1 MDNEIKMTKNKFP
14 VFAVLVLIFAII
26 WLLESLGLFSLD
38 LPWLPV
44 ILIVTAVGWIFNRF
58 R

>member
-1 MDNEIKMTKNKFP
+1 MTKNKFP